1 MPQED
6 FHEDSRPAGRRRPAR
21 VAVVPL
27 TAIAQETLTNESIM
41 SMVKGGLSEAVVL
54 ARVRSGPANFDTS
67 TNALADPQEGGRLRQ
82 DHRGDGERAQS
93 GRRRRGGPGAGR
105 ADSAGGH
112 LAERAAGGGV
122 IRRALQRRRG
132 RGHLPRDSI
141 YYLNGAKYVE
151 LQPQVIEIETNV
163 AFFTQKSEVVLGGR
177 KAEARIT
184 EKQPQFYSYYAPTE
198 ALLVKLKPGDT
209 KNDRNLKMGSGGFFP
224 GGGTIRHG
232 VRNEDRIAV
241 KSEREANGFYR
252 ITPASPLAPGEY
264 GFVVLSGAT
273 ASGRMFDFGID

>member
-1 MPQED
+1 MRSLARLVVLALLVIAAMPL
-6 FHEDSRPAGRRRPAR
+6 AA
-21 VAVVPL
+21 A
-27 TAIAQETLTNESIM
+27 AQETLTNESII

-67 TNALADPQEGGRLRQ
+67 TNALLNLKKAGVSDKIIEAMVSAPKAGGATAAAPAPAAPTPPA
-82 DHRGDGERAQS
+82 GTAQS
-93 GRRRRGGPGAGR
+93 APPAAAPPAAASPSARSSTGA
-105 ADSAGGH
+105 
-112 LAERAAGGGV
+112 AATN
-122 IRRALQRRRG
+122 
-132 RGHLPRDSI
+132 LPRDSI
-141 YYLNGAKYVE
+141 YYLNGTKYVE
-151 LQPQVIEIETNV
+151 IQPQVIEIETNV
-163 AFFTQKSEVVLGGR
+163 VFFTQKSEVVLGGR

-184 EKQPQFYSYYAPTE
+184 EKQPQFYSYSAPTE

>member
-1 MPQED
+1 MR
-6 FHEDSRPAGRRRPAR
+6 SLAR
-21 VAVVPL
+21 LVVAALLVITMVPL
-27 TAIAQETLTNESIM
+27 TAAAQETLTNESII

-67 TNALADPQEGGRLRQ
+67 TNALLTLKKAGVSDKIIEAMVSAPKAAGATAAAPAPSTPTPSAG
-82 DHRGDGERAQS
+82 ASQS
-93 GRRRRGGPGAGR
+93 APPAAVSSAARS
-105 ADSAGGH
+105 SAGG
-112 LAERAAGGGV
+112 AA
-122 IRRALQRRRG
+122 AN
-132 RGHLPRDSI
+132 LPRDSI

-163 AFFTQKSEVVLGGR
+163 AFFSQKSEVVLGGR
-177 KAEARIT
+177 KAEARIS